1 MAQMTEEMKDV
12 AAKARLFAI
21 ATATPEGKPN
31 VVPIS
36 FARIISDDE
45 WLLMDNFMEK
55 TEANLKVNPQ
65 VAISCWDVNWET
77 LEARGY
83 QFKGNVRFET
93 SGKNYEE
100 GCRWVKMLFPDH
112 QSKAAIIVK
121 VTEIFNLEPHDKK

>member
-55 TEANLKVNPQ
+55 TEANLKVNWKRADTSSKEMSDLKPL
-65 VAISCWDVNWET
+65 AKT
-77 LEARGY
+77 MK
-83 QFKGNVRFET
+83 KG
-93 SGKNYEE
+93 
-100 GCRWVKMLFPDH
+100 
-112 QSKAAIIVK
+112 AAG
-121 VTEIFNLEPHDKK
+121 